1 VKAFVV
7 GSGARE
13 HALCWLLSK
22 STIIDKVYAAP
33 GNAGIAGLG
42 RCFPDINP
50 MDSDAIAAA
59 AGDSGADF
67 VFIGPE
73 APCAAG
79 LADGLAAK
87 GMAVIGPPRAS
98 AQLESS
104 KAFSKSFLFR
114 HTIPTADAR
123 TFSSFPEF
131 EQYIRRRNGEKL
143 VVKQSGLAAGK
154 GVLESDTAAEL
165 LAFGRRILT
174 HDSLLVE
181 EYLTGW
187 EVSVFALSDGRDY
200 KLLPTCM
207 DFKKAHD
214 GDMGP
219 NTGGMGSVCP
229 VPTVDHDLWRRIT
242 REIVEPTFNGMN
254 ADGLNY
260 KGVLYFGLM
269 ITAHGPKVLEYNIR
283 FGDPEAQVLLPMID
297 TDFGDIC
304 RAMLLQK
311 LGALDI
317 RAKAGAALGVVVAAD
332 GYPGSYAKGI
342 PVSGLPHAD
351 EERLL
356 VFHASTRLDSAGVV
370 QTGGGRC
377 FTVVGRGDTLAEAYD
392 TAYGCAG
399 RVNFEGAWFRSDIGK
414 KFIQGDQTA

>member
-22 STIIDKVYAAP
+22 SACIDKVYAAP

-42 RCFPDINP
+42 QCFPDINP
-50 MDSDAIAAA
+50 MDSNAVAA
-59 AGDSGADF
+59 SVRSYGADF

-79 LADGLAAK
+79 LADGLAAQ
-87 GMAVIGPPRAS
+87 GISVIGPPQAS
-98 AQLESS
+98 ARLESS

-131 EQYIRRRNGEKL
+131 EEYIRRRGGEKL

-154 GVLESDTAAEL
+154 GVRESDDTAEL
-165 LAFGRRILT
+165 IGFGRRILT
-174 HDSLLVE
+174 RDSLLVE

-187 EVSVFALSDGRDY
+187 EVSVFALSDGLDY
-200 KLLPTCM
+200 KLLPACT

-214 GDMGP
+214 GDLGP

-229 VPTVDHDLWRRIT
+229 VPTVDHDLWGRIT
-242 REIVEPTFNGMN
+242 REIVEPTFRGMN

-269 ITAHGPKVLEYNIR
+269 ITVHGPKVLEYNIR

-297 TDFGDIC
+297 ADFGEVC
-304 RAMLLQK
+304 RAMLEQK

-317 RAKAGAALGVVVAAD
+317 RPKPGAALGVVVAAD
-332 GYPGSYAKGI
+332 GYPGFYAKGI
-342 PVSGLPHAD
+342 PVTGLPRTD

-356 VFHASTRLDSAGVV
+356 VFHASTGSDAAGVV
-370 QTGGGRC
+370 RTGGGRC
-377 FTVVGRGDTLAEAYD
+377 FTVVGRGDDLAQASEIAYRY
-392 TAYGCAG
+392 TSQ
-399 RVNFEGAWFRSDIGK
+399 VKFKGAWFRSDIGK
-414 KFIQGDQTA
+414 IFIKGDLKS